1 MNGSRIQEP
10 LQGPFIRKSYRV
22 EFEGGSGFPLAG
34 IIDRPVTHADD
45 ATDTSLPDGVPV
57 AVFSH
62 CFTCSKDLK
71 AITRISR
78 RLAELGVAVLRFDMT
93 GLGGSDGEFS
103 NTHFSS
109 NLADLAA
116 AIRFARSELGTVR
129 GLIGHSFGG
138 AASLGIASGLAFES
152 TELSSANLSGANLS
166 DSDRESIGA
175 VITIAAPS
183 DTQHLATLLEAMN
196 PAIAAEGVGDVVIG
210 GRTWTIRREM
220 TDNFRK
226 HRLADQLNQIRC
238 PVLAFHSPVD
248 QTVSYDHALRI
259 AGLIEDREGLPGCS
273 VVTLAGSDHLFVK
286 NPNDAIFVA
295 ETASAFL
302 RRYCE

>member
-1 MNGSRIQEP
+1 MNGSRNQEP
-10 LQGPFIRKSYRV
+10 PPGSFIRKSYRV

-34 IIDRPVTHADD
+34 IVDRPVAHSDD
-45 ATDTSLPDGVPV
+45 ATNSSLPDGVPV
-57 AVFSH
+57 VVFSH

-93 GLGGSDGEFS
+93 GLGGSGGDFS

-109 NLADLAA
+109 NLADLSA
-116 AIRFARSELGTVR
+116 AIRFARSELGTVD

-138 AASLGIASGLAFES
+138 AASLGIASGIEFE
-152 TELSSANLSGANLS
+152 TTKPMI

-183 DTQHLATLLEAMN
+183 DTQHLATLLETMN
-196 PAIAAEGVGDVVIG
+196 PAIASEGVGDVVIG

-220 TDNFRK
+220 TDDFRK
-226 HRLADQLNQIRC
+226 HCLADRLNQIRC

-259 AGLIEDREGLPGCS
+259 AGLIEDRTGLPACS
-273 VVTLAGSDHLFVK
+273 IVTLAGSDHLFVK
-286 NPNDAIFVA
+286 HPNDAIFVA
-295 ETASAFL
+295 ETAGAFL

>member
-1 MNGSRIQEP
+1 MNESRRQEP
-10 LQGPFIRKSYRV
+10 LPGPFVRKSYRV
-22 EFEGGSGFPLAG
+22 EFEGGSGYPLAG
-34 IIDRPVTHADD
+34 IVDRPLAHADD
-45 ATDTSLPDGVPV
+45 ATDSNLPDGVPV
-57 AVFSH
+57 AIFSH

-93 GLGGSDGEFS
+93 GLGGSGGDFS

-116 AIRFARSELGTVR
+116 AIRFARAELGAVD

-138 AASLGIASGLAFES
+138 AASLGIASGMGSEAIEP
-152 TELSSANLSGANLS
+152 LS

-196 PAIAAEGVGDVVIG
+196 PAIATEGMGDVVIG

-220 TDNFRK
+220 TDDFRK
-226 HRLADQLNQIRC
+226 HRLADRLNQIQC

-259 AGLIEDREGLPGCS
+259 AGLIEDRDGLPGCS
-273 VVTLAGSDHLFVK
+273 LVTLAGADHLFVRE
-286 NPNDAIFVA
+286 PNDAILVA
-295 ETASAFL
+295 ETGAAFL
-302 RRYCE
+302 RRYCQ